1 MHSARCY
8 LFLLNLFKCVLARFA
23 RSSSCFSSFPRGF
36 PLCSALHLVRVPA
49 TTCISH
55 FAMQIWKANGKWK
68 KRRSRRFATKNGLKM
83 GKFSN
88 ALFAG
93 FEMENT
99 NSAMKRDRAYP
110 LFWVQDIKAVAG
122 LQRGHTT
129 GIKPQGP
136 PVWIINDDVVRT
148 GSMGE
153 SDGTTSE
160 MKGQASNAKWLNLR
174 GAFNFGN
181 QHKLNI
187 YLNLFR

>member
-1 MHSARCY
+1 
-8 LFLLNLFKCVLARFA
+8 
-23 RSSSCFSSFPRGF
+23 
-36 PLCSALHLVRVPA
+36 
-49 TTCISH
+49 
-55 FAMQIWKANGKWK
+55 
-68 KRRSRRFATKNGLKM
+68 
-83 GKFSN
+83 
-88 ALFAG
+88 
-93 FEMENT
+93 
-99 NSAMKRDRAYP
+99 
-110 LFWVQDIKAVAG
+110 